1 MCSSCRISFT
11 SSKYF
16 SKKVVNLSI
25 VLSIPDSLMAF
36 ILSSCLSM
44 CLADLS
50 VSMCAILSVC
60 VCVCLVCAVFVFVFV
75 LGLNMPQWLLALNLD
90 FHVFICFARF
100 FPFLLLFFVASFV
113 VFPFHSPSS
122 CDVFPLHFTLL
133 LCPILVF
140 PVSPPSVSFI

>member
-16 SKKVVNLSI
+16 PKKVVNLSI
-25 VLSIPDSLMAF
+25 VLSIPNSLMAF

-50 VSMCAILSVC
+50 VSMCAILSVYVCVCCICIC
-60 VCVCLVCAVFVFVFV
+60 VCVGVKHASMAFSIKFRLSCVY
-75 LGLNMPQWLLALNLD
+75 LLCTFLS
-90 FHVFICFARF
+90 
-100 FPFLLLFFVASFV
+100 FPSSFFVASFV

-140 PVSPPSVSFI
+140 PVSPLSVSFI